1 MKTIERTDLVAAVLA
16 SRDELDPDL
25 ETDLLEAIVDAE
37 WGSSGDSDAAMAAI
51 DAALTA
57 AIERGVGIV
66 RRGTAPT
73 ATHDT
78 IDGNEQNKDGG
89 AQC

>member
-16 SRDELDPDL
+16 SRDEIDPDL
-25 ETDLLEAIVDAE
+25 ETELLEEIVDAE

-57 AIERGVGIV
+57 AIERGVGNFQDGNV
-66 RRGTAPT
+66 PA

-78 IDGNEQNKDGG
+78 IERNEQNQEGG
-89 AQC
+89 A